1 MRVICK
7 GAFPIHFVN
16 QIQKVFETDYIN
28 PNGFSF
34 KFEDKELS
42 FYFDKDF
49 INDSLIPKEKDIYIG
64 DGQNLLEN
72 KFANA
77 AKISISI
84 NGNNPYYDICCN
96 IKNAGDWFRIIIL
109 IFARLY
115 GDTDIEFSKK
125 LYNLCEET
133 LKMNSRF
140 FTKFDEEKYNRY
152 KNAYLFFKEY
162 LDSFIEY

>member
-7 GAFPIHFVN
+7 GNFPVNFVN
-16 QIQKVFETDYIN
+16 QIQKIFETSFVN

-34 KFEDKELS
+34 KFEDKELN
-42 FYFDKDF
+42 FYFDKSF
-49 INDSLIPKEKDIYIG
+49 TNDSLIPTENDIYIG

-72 KFANA
+72 KYANA

-84 NGNNPYYDICCN
+84 NGNNSYYDMIWPMH
-96 IKNAGDWFRIIIL
+96 NAGDWFRIIIL

-125 LYNLCEET
+125 LYDLCEKT

-140 FTKFDEEKYNRY
+140 YVAFDEEKYNHY